1 MQDVFKLPLAE
12 RHAQFTPMLES
23 SPDLAEALQKVTT
36 IAQMVLLLPRQ
47 SLALPAATSN
57 ASAAAAD
64 GAAGAAA
71 AAAVDGGGG
80 ESSSSS
86 SSSVA
91 AGAPAPLLMIN
102 THLFFHPYAP
112 HIRSLH
118 TAAILEEAAAALA
131 EWQQQAQLLS
141 SQQQDLAAAAVFE
154 PHGSSSG
161 SSSSTAVE
169 PGVLQALAQ
178 LPPPTVLFCGDL
190 NSDLNSGVPGVVEML
205 QTGRLAADHWD
216 WQMGASFRWGWCKK
230 CRGTGLHMHASK
242 ADTPLSL
249 F

>member
-1 MQDVFKLPLAE
+1 LFSYCLCYALQDVFKLPLAE
-12 RHAQFTPMLES
+12 RHAQFTPMLEG

-47 SLALPAATSN
+47 SIDPAAATTSHGST
-57 ASAAAAD
+57 AAAGGAAAAD
-64 GAAGAAA
+64 G
-71 AAAVDGGGG
+71 GGSST
-80 ESSSSS
+80 SSSSS

-131 EWQQQAQLLS
+131 QWQQQAQ
-141 SQQQDLAAAAVFE
+141 QDPAAVLG
-154 PHGSSSG
+154 PNG
-161 SSSSTAVE
+161 SSSSSSSSSAAAVE

-216 WQMGASFRWGWCKK
+216 WQMGASFRWGVMVGC
-230 CRGTGLHMHASK
+230 
-242 ADTPLSL
+242 
-249 F
+249 

>member
-1 MQDVFKLPLAE
+1 VFKLPLAQ
-12 RHAQFTPMLES
+12 RHAQFSPMLEG

-47 SLALPAATSN
+47 SLATAATTSN
-57 ASAAAAD
+57 NLVTSAGGAAAAAD
-64 GAAGAAA
+64 G
-71 AAAVDGGGG
+71 DGDK
-80 ESSSSS
+80 SSSS

-91 AGAPAPLLMIN
+91 AGVPAPLLMIN

-118 TAAILEEAAAALA
+118 TAAILEEAAAALT

-141 SQQQDLAAAAVFE
+141 SQQQHPAAAAAVG
-154 PHGSSSG
+154 PHN
-161 SSSSTAVE
+161 SSSSAAVE
-169 PGVLQALAQ
+169 PGVLQVLAQ
-178 LPPPTVLFCGDL
+178 LPPPTLLFCGDL

-216 WQMGASFRWGWCKK
+216 WQMGASFRWV
-230 CRGTGLHMHASK
+230 CRGGGVWGAVLAFCWDK
-242 ADTPLSL
+242 CYAWQ
-249 F
+249 

>member
-1 MQDVFKLPLAE
+1 MCSSCHWLSAAHFNSFSGGCQVLDHTALKPCFPNALQDVFKLPLAE
-12 RHAQFTPMLES
+12 RHAQFTPMLEG

-47 SLALPAATSN
+47 SIAPAAATTSN
-57 ASAAAAD
+57 GSAAATGGAAAAD
-64 GAAGAAA
+64 G
-71 AAAVDGGGG
+71 GGS
-80 ESSSSS
+80 SSSSS

-131 EWQQQAQLLS
+131 EWQQQAQ
-141 SQQQDLAAAAVFE
+141 QQDPAAVLE
-154 PHGSSSG
+154 SHN
-161 SSSSTAVE
+161 SSSSSSSAAAVE

-216 WQMGASFRWGWCKK
+216 WQMGASFRWVV
-230 CRGTGLHMHASK
+230 
-242 ADTPLSL
+242 
-249 F
+249 